1 MRSVCAAACAALWL
15 WWTASPMAAAMP
27 ISISERG
34 EEIVEYKIPSGTEI
48 HVESAPED
56 AEVRAGMN
64 RFAEILVAATAT
76 AAAIAVLALVPR
88 E

>member
-15 WWTASPMAAAMP
+15 WWAALPMAAMP